1 MNYEFEKKKLYSLL
15 GEGLVSYLKGRRC
28 YIAGGTITSLFCKR
42 DINDFDIYFKNEETL
57 IEIATELWDDK
68 SGWIVSTTEKAT
80 LIKYGGK
87 LDVQLI
93 HFKYFADAK
102 EIFNTFDFTVCM
114 GAFDLETEEFIIH
127 DDFMQ
132 HNSQRILKFNK
143 NTAFPIVSLLRVQKY
158 KDKGYSI
165 SKPEFI
171 RIALTCMNLEI
182 NTYEE
187 LKEQMGGMY
196 GINYDKLFVDM
207 DGKLDL
213 NEAIDIIENLIL
225 EDAYFEQPI
234 FTQIEFGDIN
244 DYLDEITKEETSYFK
259 VDKNIFRVNGD
270 DIRSSTKQPKNGVV
284 IKIAD
289 FFKDKN
295 YYKFVKKENDKY
307 VSFYDNNFE
316 YVIGQEV
323 EARGSRYSN
332 YGSDNEKVLYFTS
345 LKNISNTKHSSR
357 DKGVLIEVSMK
368 PEDFVDEN
376 DNVITLKKATMTREV
391 PKEEYQ
397 QYL

>member
-15 GEGLVSYLKGRRC
+15 GEGLASYLKGRKC

-42 DINDFDIYFKNEETL
+42 DINDFDIYFKDESTL
-57 IEIATELWDDK
+57 VEIATELWDDK
-68 SGWIVSTTEKAT
+68 SGWIVSTTDKAT
-80 LIKYGGK
+80 LIKYGGN

-93 HFKYFADAK
+93 HFKYFSDAK

-114 GAFDLETEEFIIH
+114 GAFDFETEEFILH

-259 VDKNIFRVNGD
+259 IDGNIFRVNGD
-270 DIRSSTKQPKNGVV
+270 DIRSSTKQPKNG
-284 IKIAD
+284 IEINITD
-289 FFKDKN
+289 FFKDKK

-307 VSFYDNNFE
+307 ISFYDNNFE
-316 YVIGQEV
+316 YIIGQEV
-323 EARGSRYSN
+323 EARGSRYSS
-332 YGSDNEKVLYFTS
+332 YGNENDKVLYFTS
-345 LKNISNTKHSSR
+345 LKNISNTNHYSR
-357 DKGVLIEVSMK
+357 DKNVLIEVSLK

-376 DNVITLKKATMTREV
+376 DNVITLKKATMIREV
-391 PKEEYQ
+391 PKVEYEL
-397 QYL
+397 YL